1 MSSVGDG
8 NDGGDKLDDAEL
20 LRVFIDHLRK
30 TIDNF
35 PSYNR
40 QKSTMQR
47 ASIEYYMYDINE
59 IHVILE
65 EALRHVFRIDR

>member
-1 MSSVGDG
+1 LEGVYRERAFMSSVGDG

-40 QKSTMQR
+40 
-47 ASIEYYMYDINE
+47 
-59 IHVILE
+59 
-65 EALRHVFRIDR
+65 

>member
-40 QKSTMQR
+40 
-47 ASIEYYMYDINE
+47 
-59 IHVILE
+59 
-65 EALRHVFRIDR
+65 